1 MLLVQARQRHAAELA
16 QLNTEHETA
25 VKAAREAAEG
35 RLQSAM
41 LDAEASYNA
50 ALEEKKREIQ
60 TRVEAEEKQL
70 EEALKA
76 GWEKRK
82 ETLDAEGRARALQEA
97 EDEERALKAA
107 HQQRLDDLKDELE
120 RQLREFTQVGVALCL
135 SRSRSRSRLSLSSA
149 AGPLRVLRSR
159 FFAPPPPT
167 PHAKDASAAFL
178 ALSLAVAGSRCLAAC
193 AEALCLHQLTAVSWC
208 LHRCEGCCQARAM
221 ERREPLLSLSSLSLS
236 SQPRPGLRLGDGA
249 RCMCAVDVC
258 VW

>member
-1 MLLVQARQRHAAELA
+1 MTWGVLLVQARQRHAAELA

-25 VKAAREAAEG
+25 VKEAREAAEG

-41 LDAEASYNA
+41 LDAETSYNA

-60 TRVEAEEKQL
+60 TRVEAEQKQL

-120 RQLREFTQVGVALCL
+120 RQLREFTQVGAALCL
-135 SRSRSRSRLSLSSA
+135 SRSRSRLSLSSA
-149 AGPLRVLRSR
+149 ASAAGPVRVLRSR
-159 FFAPPPPT
+159 FFARRPPT
-167 PHAKDASAAFL
+167 PHACQGRFCRFSG
-178 ALSLAVAGSRCLAAC
+178 ALPRDCWLELEMFGGLRGGIMFSLRQL
-193 AEALCLHQLTAVSWC
+193 LTAVNWC
-208 LHRCEGCCQARAM
+208 
-221 ERREPLLSLSSLSLS
+221 
-236 SQPRPGLRLGDGA
+236 
-249 RCMCAVDVC
+249 
-258 VW
+258 W